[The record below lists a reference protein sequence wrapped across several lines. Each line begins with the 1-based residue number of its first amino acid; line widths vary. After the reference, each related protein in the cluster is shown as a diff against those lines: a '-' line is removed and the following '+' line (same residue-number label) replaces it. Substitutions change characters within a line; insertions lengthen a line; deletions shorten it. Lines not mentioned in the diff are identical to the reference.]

1 MLVEK
6 SIPMKK
12 TLLFLLMI
20 FNFLWINNLFCQSI
34 ELQNPPSVVTGPA
47 SSVLLEALFGVK
59 NISASAKNI
68 KVTRTVISEVSG
80 SENNVCWGP
89 TCYPPFVNTT
99 ATSVNIT
106 PDETNTTF
114 KGDYKSNG
122 LTGSSVIK
130 YCFFD
135 ENNTADEKCTTI
147 EYIAYDLINGAVESW
162 EAVGSEEAPD
172 EWFTSN
178 HLFSVGTAAQASV
191 FKTTDS
197 EAGNAAKIKSVGLTT
212 NPFPSLV
219 PDTVGF
225 MIYGNYNSGTGS
237 IAGRP
242 FVGQPASL
250 DFYSKYTPAGS
261 DTFMISVILT
271 RWNSSTFSRDTI
283 ANGVYTSSASESVY
297 SYKALN
303 LVYYSNQ
310 LSDSIMIVVS
320 SSGKSKPKLNSE
332 LYIDEMFLTEPAPT
346 GIKKYTLKEAA
357 KIYPNP
363 ASNTLYIDN
372 IESKS
377 AAKLNIYDV
386 TGKIIISQTLSEHIS
401 NQISKVDVSDL
412 TPGLYFYTI
421 EGQKKYCG
429 KFSVA
434 K

>member
-6 SIPMKK
+6 LIPMKQ
-12 TLLFLLMI
+12 TLLLSMI
-20 FNFLWINNLFCQSI
+20 FNFLLINGLLCQSI
-34 ELQNPPSVVTGPA
+34 DLQNPPSVVTGPA
-47 SSVLLEALFGVK
+47 SSVLLARFGVK
-59 NISASAKNI
+59 NTSTSTKNI

-80 SENNVCWGP
+80 SENNICWGP

-99 ATSVNIT
+99 ATSVSIAS
-106 PDETNTTF
+106 DETDSSF
-114 KGDYKSNG
+114 IGDYKSHG
-122 LTGSSVIK
+122 LTGSSIIK

-135 ENNTADEKCTTI
+135 ENNPVDETCTTI
-147 EYIAYDLINGAVESW
+147 EFIAYNLMNGALESW
-162 EAVGSEEAPD
+162 EVVGSEEAP
-172 EWFTSN
+172 EKWFTSN
-178 HLFSVGTAAQASV
+178 HLFSVGSATQASV
-191 FKTTDS
+191 SKTADS
-197 EAGNAAKIKSVGLTT
+197 EIGNAAKLQSVKLTI

-219 PDTVGF
+219 PDTTGF
-225 MIYGNYNSGTGS
+225 MIYGNYDSVTGS
-237 IAGRP
+237 IVGRP

-250 DFYSKYTPAGS
+250 DFYSKYAPAGA

-271 RWNSSTFSRDTI
+271 RWNSSTSERDTV
-283 ANGVYTSSASESVY
+283 ANGVYRSSASESVY

-310 LSDSIMIVVS
+310 LCDSIIVVIS

-332 LYIDEMFLTEPAPT
+332 LFIDEMFLTEPAPI

-363 ASNTLYIDN
+363 VSNILYVDN

-377 AAKLNIYDV
+377 DVKLNIYDV
-386 TGKIIISQTLSEHIS
+386 TGKVVISRSLSDHIYD
-401 NQISKVDVSDL
+401 QGSKVDVSDL
-412 TPGLYFYTI
+412 PPGLYFYTI

>member
-1 MLVEK
+1 MLIEK
-6 SIPMKK
+6 SIPMKQ
-12 TLLFLLMI
+12 TLLLTMI
-20 FNFLWINNLFCQSI
+20 FNFLLINGLFCQSI
-34 ELQNPPSVVTGPA
+34 DLQNPPSVLTGPA
-47 SSVLLEALFGVK
+47 SSVLLEAQFGVK

-68 KVTRTVISEVSG
+68 KVTRTVISEISG
-80 SENNVCWGP
+80 SENNICWGP

-99 ATSVNIT
+99 ATSVNIA
-106 PDETNTTF
+106 PDETNTSF
-114 KGDYKSNG
+114 KGDYKPKG
-122 LTGSSVIK
+122 LTGSSIIK

-135 ENNTADEKCTTI
+135 ENNPADETCTTI

-162 EAVGSEEAPD
+162 ETVGSEEAP
-172 EWFTSN
+172 EKWFTSN

-197 EAGNAAKIKSVGLTT
+197 EAGNAAKLQSVKLTI

-219 PDTVGF
+219 PDTTGF
-225 MIYGNYNSGTGS
+225 MIYGNYDSVTGT
-237 IAGRP
+237 IVGRP
-242 FVGQPASL
+242 FAGQPASL
-250 DFYSKYTPAGS
+250 DFYSKYSPAGA
-261 DTFMISVILT
+261 DTFMISVLLT
-271 RWNSSTFSRDTI
+271 RWNSSTSERDTV

-297 SYKALN
+297 SYKTLN

-310 LSDSIMIVVS
+310 LSDSIMVVVS
-320 SSGKSKPKLNSE
+320 SSGKSKPQLNSE
-332 LYIDEMFLTEPAPT
+332 LFIDEMFLTEPAST
-346 GIKKYTLKEAA
+346 GIKKYSLKEAA

-363 ASNTLYIDN
+363 VSNTLYIDN

-377 AAKLNIYDV
+377 AAKLNIYDI
-386 TGKIIISQTLSEHIS
+386 TGKIIISRSLSDHIY